1 MHFFFF
7 FTFQVLKLYAWEEP
21 FLSKI
26 MRIRKNE
33 LKYLRNASCFNAIIE
48 FTFTCAPFLVSLS
61 GLFVVVVVVVVVFSY
76 IFYIYLFSVFL

>member
-1 MHFFFF
+1 MHFFF

-61 GLFVVVVVVVVVFSY
+61 GLFVVVVVVFFFSY

>member
-1 MHFFFF
+1 MHFF

-33 LKYLRNASCFNAIIE
+33 LKYLRNASCFNTIIE

-61 GLFVVVVVVVVVFSY
+61 GLFVVVVVVVFFSY